1 MHPEGLTLVGPLGLA
16 VCSAWGASSV
26 GGLTL
31 GADPIAY
38 AIAYASQLAGTPVR
52 AFTVRKEAKQ
62 HGTGQL
68 IEGQFRPGDAVVVVE
83 DVITTGGSARKA
95 VAAVRAAGGEVL
107 GVLAVVDREEGGR
120 EALEQDGL
128 RVHALVPARE
138 ILAALT

>member
-1 MHPEGLTLVGPLGLA
+1 
-16 VCSAWGASSV
+16 
-26 GGLTL
+26 
-31 GADPIAY
+31 
-38 AIAYASQLAGTPVR
+38 
-52 AFTVRKEAKQ
+52 VRKEAKQ